1 MKVRLYLALSV
12 LALLGIIAAQ
22 NFSQLTVRFL
32 VWSMQI
38 PQALLIVSC
47 GGIGLLVG
55 LLLGAAKQKNPCD

>member
-12 LALLGIIAAQ
+12 LALLGIFAAQ
-22 NFSQLTVRFL
+22 NFGQLNVRFL

-47 GGIGLLVG
+47 GAIGLVVG
-55 LLLGAAKQKNPCD
+55 LLLGASGRTASRD